1 MKAIDFINEVKE
13 SGIVIE
19 DFDAKYAD
27 FQRYQQMGIEM
38 LKHFRDICEKNNI
51 HYQLG
56 FGTLLGAIRDG
67 GVIPWDYDIDTLV
80 PFEERHLLIK
90 ALKEDLDKV
99 VYYFEGPETNK
110 KCPRSLTRIGIVGYS
125 TDEMHIDIFYYAGGP
140 DDIEEC
146 KKMTQRLAEIQTI
159 RFAKFVNPFTFS
171 YGNWKKV
178 VLLLLKKLKY
188 LGVSGNKILREY
200 DEICNRY
207 KMTEAKY
214 VFLTGRHA
222 VNGLY
227 LKSDMYDT
235 ISYDI
240 DYGVFKVPV
249 GYKKILGIL
258 YNGNNYLQY
267 YPLESRLKEFL
278 TNYRKLKEYS
288 QKKYHKLPTVIE

>member
-67 GVIPWDYDIDTLV
+67 GRIPWDYDIDTFI
-80 PFEERHLLIK
+80 PYEERGKLIN
-90 ALKEDLDKV
+90 ALKNDLDKQ
-99 VYYFEGPETNK
+99 YYFEGPETNK
-110 KCPRSLTRIGIVGYS
+110 RCPRSLTRIGIVGYS

-140 DDIEEC
+140 DDKDEC
-146 KKMTQRLAEIQTI
+146 KKMAQRLTKIQSI
-159 RFAKFVNPFTFS
+159 RFAKYVNPFTFH
-171 YGNWKKV
+171 YGNWKKF
-178 VLLLLKKLKY
+178 LLLVLKKIKY
-188 LGVSGNKILREY
+188 ICVSGKRVLMEY
-200 DEICNRY
+200 DEICSSY
-207 KMTEAKY
+207 KMTDAKY
-214 VFLTGRHA
+214 VFLTGHHA
-222 VNGLY
+222 INGIY
-227 LKSDMYDT
+227 LKSDMYET
-235 ISYDI
+235 MPYEI
-240 DYGVFKVPV
+240 DYGVFQVPV
-249 GYKKILGIL
+249 GYDTILRTQYG
-258 YNGNNYLQY
+258 GEKYLHY

-278 TNYRKLKEYS
+278 TNYRKLTEYS